1 MPNLPVYIVIPSFN
15 EQIEVLSHT
24 ITELLNYNPEYKI
37 VVVDD
42 GSEKDVRPYLHQPN
56 ITILRHKVNLGQGAA
71 LQTAACYLLGLEK
84 ELIVVHFDADGQHDV
99 KSIPALIEP
108 LQTNKFDIT
117 LGSRFLEG
125 STTSQ
130 MPALRKSLLKIARV
144 VNGFLTGL
152 WLTDAHNG
160 FRALNLKAL
169 QKIRL
174 TQNGFAHA
182 TELISLI
189 KKHGLRYC
197 EVPVSI
203 RYTTY
208 SLHKGQRATGALD
221 IILDLFIKKL
231 FK

>member
-1 MPNLPVYIVIPSFN
+1 
-15 EQIEVLSHT
+15 
-24 ITELLNYNPEYKI
+24 
-37 VVVDD
+37 
-42 GSEKDVRPYLHQPN
+42 
-56 ITILRHKVNLGQGAA
+56 
-71 LQTAACYLLGLEK
+71 
-84 ELIVVHFDADGQHDV
+84 
-99 KSIPALIEP
+99 
-108 LQTNKFDIT
+108 
-117 LGSRFLEG
+117 
-125 STTSQ
+125 
-130 MPALRKSLLKIARV
+130 MPALRKSILKIARV

-231 FK
+231 IK